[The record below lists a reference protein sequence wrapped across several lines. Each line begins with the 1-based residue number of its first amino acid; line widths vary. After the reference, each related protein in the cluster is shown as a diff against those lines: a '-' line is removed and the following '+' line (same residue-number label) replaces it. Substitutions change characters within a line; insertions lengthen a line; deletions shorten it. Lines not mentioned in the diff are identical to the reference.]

1 MYPAVSFS
9 WNSIG
14 YHSPARGFFL
24 LNMITMKNEIDLSR
38 SKLTPEIAY
47 RMLREEGL
55 EVTLEQAA
63 EILVFLR
70 KLANIAVSNYIKKR
84 K

>member
-1 MYPAVSFS
+1 
-9 WNSIG
+9 
-14 YHSPARGFFL
+14 
-24 LNMITMKNEIDLSR
+24 MKNEIDLSR

>member
-1 MYPAVSFS
+1 
-9 WNSIG
+9 
-14 YHSPARGFFL
+14 
-24 LNMITMKNEIDLSR
+24 MITMKNEIDLSR